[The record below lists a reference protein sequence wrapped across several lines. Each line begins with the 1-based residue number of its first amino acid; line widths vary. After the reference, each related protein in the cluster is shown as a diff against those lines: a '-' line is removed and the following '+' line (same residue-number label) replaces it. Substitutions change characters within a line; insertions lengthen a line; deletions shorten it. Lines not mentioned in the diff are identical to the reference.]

1 MSITG
6 VGGCGVSL
14 VSAID
19 LLREKIRPDWK
30 FRASPFG
37 DAPCL

>member
-19 LLREKIRPDWK
+19 LLREKIRPD
-30 FRASPFG
+30 
-37 DAPCL
+37 